1 MEWNTCIVQN
11 DDFAGSTPAG
21 GTNLKFIDMDIFIV
35 GLAIG
40 FGVGFVIAWFLGIR
54 MAKKNLV

>member
-1 MEWNTCIVQN
+1 
-11 DDFAGSTPAG
+11 
-21 GTNLKFIDMDIFIV
+21 MDIFIV